1 MLFTLLLVAALA
13 DAPAGAPAP
22 LASTLSEAVELERA
36 GRFEEALAT
45 CQRLSAEDPND
56 HQVRLAIARLHM
68 RMGHPQFAEPVY
80 ASLMLEDAGNLD
92 ALLGLA
98 DARVAQWRFQDA
110 LDALE
115 RAEQIAPEDPAVLA
129 TLGRTH
135 QEVGR
140 SRLAVAYLERAA
152 SLSSAPQYRLS
163 LERARAAHQHRI
175 EVHSF
180 GEQFTG
186 DAPAS
191 RSGDF
196 RLNARLND
204 VVRVIGRGQ
213 VHRKFDADDARGGAG
228 MEWRVTPYTTFIA
241 QALVGPG
248 NRVLPTGDFLGEI
261 DYMAGRAS
269 VSGGVRHF
277 EFNGARVTAVT
288 PGVTWWASNRVSFGV
303 RYSLAVTDAPTL
315 TSTSKGHTTQVRSS
329 FQVHPRV
336 WLNAGYARGVE
347 DFDNFSFDRIGAFR
361 ANTGSGGVRVDLPWL
376 TSLTGSYEHQVRQDE
391 TKVQRLTFSFA
402 QRF

>member
-13 DAPAGAPAP
+13 DAPPAGRAA
-22 LASTLSEAVELERA
+22 ASTLSEAVELERA

-45 CQRLSAEDPND
+45 CQRLSAQNPND

-68 RMGHPQFAEPVY
+68 RMGHPQFAESVY
-80 ASLMLEDAGNLD
+80 ASLMLEDGNNLD
-92 ALLGLA
+92 ALLGVA
-98 DARVAQWRFQDA
+98 DARLAQWRFQDA
-110 LDALE
+110 LEVLE
-115 RAEQIAPEDPAVLA
+115 RAEQIAPENPTVLA

-140 SRLAVAYLERAA
+140 SRLAVAYFERAA
-152 SLSSAPQYRLS
+152 SLSAAPEHRFS
-163 LERARAAHQHRI
+163 LERARAAHQHRL
-175 EVHSF
+175 EVHSV
-180 GEQFTG
+180 GEQFNG
-186 DAPAS
+186 DTPAS
-191 RSGDF
+191 RSGDLRF
-196 RLNARLND
+196 NARLND
-204 VVRVIGRGQ
+204 AVRVTGRGQ
-213 VHRKFDADDARGGAG
+213 VQRKFGVDDARGGGG
-228 MEWRVTPYTTFIA
+228 MEWRVTPYTTFVA

-277 EFNGARVTAVT
+277 EFDGARVTAMT
-288 PGVTWWASNRVSFGV
+288 PGLTWWASSRVSFGV
-303 RYSLAVTDAPTL
+303 RYSLAVTDAPSL
-315 TSTSKGHTTQVRSS
+315 TSTAKGHTTQVRSS

-361 ANTGSGGVRVDLPWL
+361 ANTGSGGVRVELPWL
-376 TSLTGSYEHQVRQDE
+376 TSLVGSYEHQVRRDQ